1 MKKKVHVDKKKINKG
16 NDKKKK
22 KDFLATAHFHT
33 LNTMGWVS
41 NKKRRQ

>member
-1 MKKKVHVDKKKINKG
+1 MLIKKENKG
-16 NDKKKK
+16 NDKKKKQQKTGK

-33 LNTMGWVS
+33 LNTMSWVS

>member
-1 MKKKVHVDKKKINKG
+1 MTKTKKKQKTG
-16 NDKKKK
+16 K

>member
-1 MKKKVHVDKKKINKG
+1 MTKKKQQQQKTG
-16 NDKKKK
+16 K

-41 NKKRRQ
+41 NKREGNEMLAC